1 MLNYIWFFFFAV
13 AFIMAICQSVF
24 GGDADIWSRLMNTTF
39 ESANKAFEICL
50 GLTGVLTFWL
60 GLMRIGEQA
69 GLIAKLSNAIN
80 PFFKRIFPGI
90 PQGHPASGSI
100 MMNVSANILGLDNAA
115 TPMGLKAMKEL
126 QELNPKKDT
135 ASDAMIMFLVLN
147 TSGLTIIPISI
158 MMYRAQYHAASPSDI
173 FIPLLLATF
182 CSTLFGLVLCCLK
195 QKIKLWDK
203 VLGTVLICSIAFI
216 VGICVL
222 FGSMNQEQITFY
234 STIVSNVV
242 LFSAIMTFL
251 VSGLMKKVPI
261 FETFIEGAKDGF
273 KTVVTI
279 IPYQIAL
286 FVGISLFRECGAL
299 IYITEGIGWLLEL
312 LSINTDFVP
321 ALPCAFLK
329 PLNGAGARAMML
341 DVFEN
346 YGVDSFQGHI
356 ASCIQG
362 ATDTTMYIL
371 AVYFG
376 SVGVKRFRYAAAYG
390 LLADFV
396 GIIAAIAI
404 GYIFFAN

>member
-13 AFIMAICQSVF
+13 AFVCAFCQSVF
-24 GGDADIWSRLMNTTF
+24 MGNEEIWSNLMTTTF
-39 ESANKAFEICL
+39 DASKKAFEICL

-60 GLMRIGEQA
+60 GLMKIGEHA
-69 GLIAKLSNAIN
+69 GLVARLSRWIS
-80 PFFKRIFPGI
+80 PLFSRIFPNI
-90 PQGHPASGSI
+90 PVGHPASGSI

-147 TSGLTIIPISI
+147 TSGLTVIPISI
-158 MMYRAQYHAASPSDI
+158 MNYRAQYGAASPSDI

-182 CSTLFGLVLCCLK
+182 CSTLFGLFICCLR
-195 QKIKLWDK
+195 QRIRFDR
-203 VLGTVLICSIAFI
+203 VLGTTLFCALAFI
-216 VGICVL
+216 VGVCVL
-222 FGSMNQEQITFY
+222 FGNMDKDTITRY
-234 STIVSNVV
+234 SSIFTNVL

-251 VSGLMKKVPI
+251 VAGLWKKVPI
-261 FETFIEGAKDGF
+261 FETFVEGAKDGF
-273 KTVVTI
+273 KTIVTI

-286 FVGISLFRECGAL
+286 FVGISLFRDCGAL
-299 IYITEGIGWLLEL
+299 GFITDGIGWLLDQMTL
-312 LSINTDFVP
+312 PTDFVP
-321 ALPCAFLK
+321 SLPCAFLK

-346 YGVDSFQGHI
+346 YGVDSFVGHI
-356 ASCIQG
+356 TSCVQG
-362 ATDTTMYIL
+362 ATDTTMYVL

-376 SVGVKRFRYAAAYG
+376 SVGVRRFRYAATYG

-396 GIIAAIAI
+396 GIIAAIII
-404 GYIFFAN
+404 GSIFFA

>member
-13 AFIMAICQSVF
+13 AFVCAFCQSVF
-24 GGDADIWSRLMNTTF
+24 MGNEEIWSNLMTTTF
-39 ESANKAFEICL
+39 DASKKAFEICL

-60 GLMRIGEQA
+60 GLMKIGEHA
-69 GLIAKLSNAIN
+69 GLVARLSRWIS
-80 PFFKRIFPGI
+80 PLFSRIFPSI
-90 PQGHPASGSI
+90 PVGHPASGSI

-147 TSGLTIIPISI
+147 TSGLTVIPISI
-158 MMYRAQYHAASPSDI
+158 MNYRAQYGAASPSDI

-182 CSTLFGLVLCCLK
+182 CSTLFGLFICCLR
-195 QKIKLWDK
+195 QRIRFDR
-203 VLGTVLICSIAFI
+203 VLGTTLFCALAFI
-216 VGICVL
+216 VGVCVL
-222 FGSMNQEQITFY
+222 FGNMDKDTITRY
-234 STIVSNVV
+234 SSIFTNVL

-251 VSGLMKKVPI
+251 VAGLWKKVPI
-261 FETFIEGAKDGF
+261 FETFVEGAKDGF
-273 KTVVTI
+273 KTIVTI

-286 FVGISLFRECGAL
+286 FVGISLFRDCGAL
-299 IYITEGIGWLLEL
+299 GFITDGIGWLLDQMTL
-312 LSINTDFVP
+312 PTDFVP
-321 ALPCAFLK
+321 SLPCAFLK

-346 YGVDSFQGHI
+346 YGVDSFVGHI
-356 ASCIQG
+356 TSCVQG
-362 ATDTTMYIL
+362 ATDTTMYVL

-376 SVGVKRFRYAAAYG
+376 SVGVRRFRYAATYG

-396 GIIAAIAI
+396 GIIAAIII
-404 GYIFFAN
+404 GSIFFA